1 MWKVSSYSKYTPLA
15 PLHPWL
21 WPIQPWHRIHLDFAG
36 PVRGKMLLVVFD
48 AHSKWPEVFPMVSTT
63 TLATGTIPRQ
73 FVSDN
78 GPQFISDE
86 FKQFLASNGV
96 KHIKSSPY
104 HPATNWAVH
113 KNSISKELS
122 RRVTIRIYTWHT
134 WCPIVIHMVLQT
146 PLFVISFSS
155 IPSVPD

>member
-1 MWKVSSYSKYTPLA
+1 MSSYSKYTPLA

-86 FKQFLASNGV
+86 FKQFLAWRET
-96 KHIKSSPY
+96 HQ
-104 HPATNWAVH
+104 
-113 KNSISKELS
+113 EL
-122 RRVTIRIYTWHT
+122 
-134 WCPIVIHMVLQT
+134 P
-146 PLFVISFSS
+146 
-155 IPSVPD
+155 IPSSYQLSGSQELYLKRALKKGNHFTLDIPDVLSLSTWYYKHPSL